1 LIVSPLLVVSF
12 IFLGSTKSGENQPEM
27 CQKCD
32 LFQAFLGASL
42 IYLSER
48 VAGSDEK
55 EKWRRKKSSFQCYTT
70 FSERTDSL
78 KALDSVAIYLE
89 DGNFLVDK

>member
-1 LIVSPLLVVSF
+1 
-12 IFLGSTKSGENQPEM
+12 M

-42 IYLSER
+42 IYLGER

-55 EKWRRKKSSFQCYTT
+55 EKWRRKKSSFQCYAT

-78 KALDSVAIYLE
+78 KALDSKELMSSP
-89 DGNFLVDK
+89 DTSSNSTPKNDLV

>member
-1 LIVSPLLVVSF
+1 
-12 IFLGSTKSGENQPEM
+12 M

-42 IYLSER
+42 IHLDER

-55 EKWRRKKSSFQCYTT
+55 EKWM
-70 FSERTDSL
+70 ERVPSIAKPHSVTEPLRLQAQDL
-78 KALDSVAIYLE
+78 VAIYLE
-89 DGNFLVDK
+89 NGNLYRFIPREVQRGVSSE

>member
-1 LIVSPLLVVSF
+1 
-12 IFLGSTKSGENQPEM
+12 M

-32 LFQAFLGASL
+32 LFQAFPGLSL
-42 IYLSER
+42 IYLGER

-55 EKWRRKKSSFQCYTT
+55 EKWGRKKSSIQCHATLC
-70 FSERTDSL
+70 ERADSL

-89 DGNFLVDK
+89 NGNF